1 MEFHRDSITITV
13 NDTSLS
19 YFNVVSCDSYQWDG
33 IVYDSSGIYTNI
45 YTSTNGCDS
54 TVIIDLT
61 INTSFNSTLV
71 VSTCDSYQWDGIL
84 YDSSGIY
91 TNIYSTTN
99 GCDSIVNL
107 DLTINSTYLYTDT
120 VVTCDSY
127 VFSFYNGLIYDSSG
141 VYTDTLISSSGCDS
155 IINLVLTVNYSD
167 VNIDT
172 VTSCFSYD
180 WYGQT
185 YYVSGIYDSLFTI
198 HLVVIVLFL

>member
-1 MEFHRDSITITV
+1 M
-13 NDTSLS
+13 
-19 YFNVVSCDSYQWDG
+19 
-33 IVYDSSGIYTNI
+33 
-45 YTSTNGCDS
+45 
-54 TVIIDLT
+54 
-61 INTSFNSTLV
+61 
-71 VSTCDSYQWDGIL
+71 STCDSYQWDGIL

-185 YYVSGIYDSLFTI
+185 YYVSGIYDSLFTNSFGCDSIISINLTVENNTSSLIQFNLVTHIYGMELLITLVEIMIPYLQI
-198 HLVVIVLFL
+198 HMAVIV